1 MRSRSG
7 DPTSRS
13 RPRCCSASRRC
24 RAPASCAPSRDGAA
38 AGVAR
43 APGRASDEEF
53 LLRATMPATQVDA
66 MRAVSRRRA
75 LRPGVQAGDGAA
87 APGAEAA
94 QRRGTRVTKADFRPR
109 AARRSPRPGARA
121 VSPSEHG
128 SAAGSRKRAPVRG
141 VVFDVDGTL
150 LLSNRTL
157 GDYQVLPGAVEV
169 LSMLRQRHVPFALFT
184 NGSAYPPAEQ
194 AAPDPIVNLAGR

>member
-1 MRSRSG
+1 
-7 DPTSRS
+7 
-13 RPRCCSASRRC
+13 
-24 RAPASCAPSRDGAA
+24 
-38 AGVAR
+38 
-43 APGRASDEEF
+43 
-53 LLRATMPATQVDA
+53 
-66 MRAVSRRRA
+66 
-75 LRPGVQAGDGAA
+75 
-87 APGAEAA
+87 
-94 QRRGTRVTKADFRPR
+94 
-109 AARRSPRPGARA
+109 